1 MIAAQ
6 LLFLAALQQAPA
18 VAPAPETVVVTPAA
32 VELEV
37 DGTRTFEA
45 EVRDADGRLI
55 EDAEIRWIVPEA
67 EVAAIDAASGQATAL
82 RPGKANVFAVVEGKV
97 GRALLTV
104 PALPAVALEVS
115 MPDLVLRAGESVQA
129 TVVGRDRLGDE
140 APVVVEA
147 VDADD
152 REVAWGDAS
161 GRIYGAGP
169 GETSLR
175 FAAGSIAASVDV
187 LVAENPADRYELVG
201 LPDGAIR
208 TGDVVRLRVA
218 ALSGDRELGSP
229 TPVWSTAGAGAEVF
243 AEGVEGAFVA
253 EEPGL
258 HRVTAVIGPERAV
271 SAVIR
276 VEPRV
281 APTETDLVLLGR
293 GVNADHHS
301 GDTWAFEGAD
311 GRDYAYIGTFL
322 YDWMRVWDV
331 TDPTAP
337 VLTDSMQ
344 LDARRINDV
353 KIHPNGRIGILTR
366 EQASSR
372 RNGIVILDLSEPA
385 HPAVLSE
392 YEETV
397 SGGVH
402 NVWIDGEHDL
412 VYACHNG
419 TGELHIIDISDPA
432 NPAEVGR
439 WGLDRRS
446 KTLHDVI
453 VQGGYAYLS
462 YWDDGLVILDAGAGT
477 HGGTP
482 TDPAFV
488 SRIAYPAGHTHT
500 AFRYGRYVF
509 VGDEIFPPDWDPTEP
524 IEARGYIHVID
535 VDDIDEPVEVA
546 RYEVPEAGAHNIW
559 VEDDRLYVGYYQA
572 GLRVVDVSGELR
584 GDLYRQGR
592 ELAVLKTGAE
602 DSVVPNWGMTW
613 GAQIH
618 TGSIFTSDLNSGLW
632 IARLRQGVLVP

>member
-1 MIAAQ
+1 MIVAQ
-6 LLFLAALQQAPA
+6 LLFLAAVQQAPA
-18 VAPAPETVVVTPAA
+18 PSAESVVVTPPAA
-32 VELEV
+32 ELEV
-37 DGTRTFEA
+37 DGRRTFRA
-45 EVRDADGRLI
+45 EVRDADGRLVDGM
-55 EDAEIRWIVPEA
+55 EVRWIVPEA
-67 EVAAIDAASGQATAL
+67 DVAVVDEASGLVTAV
-82 RPGKANVFAVVEGKV
+82 RPGRASLFAVAGGKV
-97 GRALLTV
+97 GRASLIV
-104 PALPAVALEVS
+104 PQLPVVSLDVS
-115 MPDLVLRAGESVQA
+115 MPDIVLRSGESVQA
-129 TVVGRDRLGDE
+129 RVVGWNRLGDE
-140 APVVVEA
+140 VPVAIEA
-147 VDADD
+147 ADTDD
-152 REVAWGDAS
+152 REVAWSDGS
-161 GRIYGAGP
+161 GRIYGITP

-175 FAAGSIAASVDV
+175 FRAGPVTTSLAVR
-187 LVAENPADRYELVG
+187 VADNPAERYEMAGV
-201 LPDGAIR
+201 PDSAVR
-208 TGDVVRLRVA
+208 TGDVVRLRVS
-218 ALSGDRELGSP
+218 ALEDRRELESP
-229 TPVWSTAGAGAEVF
+229 SPLWLTGGAGAEVF

-253 EEPGL
+253 ERPGL
-258 HRVTAVIGPERAV
+258 HQVTAVIGSERTV

-276 VEPRV
+276 VEPR
-281 APTETDLVLLGR
+281 AAAAESDLVLLGR
-293 GVNADHHS
+293 GANADHHS

-311 GRDYAYIGTFL
+311 GRDYAYVGTFL

-372 RNGIVILDLSEPA
+372 RNGIVVLDLSQPA
-385 HPAVLSE
+385 HPTILSE

-397 SGGVH
+397 TGGVH

-419 TGELHIIDISDPA
+419 TSELHIIDISDPA

-446 KTLHDVI
+446 KTLHDAI
-453 VQGGYAYLS
+453 VQDGYAYLS

-482 TDPAFV
+482 TSPTFV

-509 VGDEIFPPDWDPTEP
+509 VGDEIFPSDWDPTRP

-535 VDDIDEPVEVA
+535 VGNLDEPVEVA

-602 DSVVPNWGMTW
+602 DSMVPNWGMTW
-613 GAQIH
+613 GAQVH
-618 TGSIFTSDLNSGLW
+618 KGAIFTSDLNSGLW
-632 IARLRQGVLVP
+632 IARLRQGALVP